1 MRPAITS
8 IALPSLLALIV
19 VAFAD
24 IAQCKETTAADV
36 SIADIGSL
44 LAGRYDNAAQVAQ
57 AKTRATVDNPA
68 PPHVSISIEPTP
80 SANWAL
86 WRVHMDVDADT
97 ALDAVWA
104 LHIERRTFD
113 KSLALIPYTLRP
125 AIDSTKVN
133 AVTFDEA
140 QWLSLEACMLRG
152 EFSKS
157 HIAAHSEG
165 EPCAAEGMG
174 LGGKRAFLP
183 ASVER
188 DGDSLRVYLIYRG
201 APLAVD
207 ARRVVTRS

>member
-1 MRPAITS
+1 MRPAIKS
-8 IALPSLLALIV
+8 IAVRSFLALSV
-19 VAFAD
+19 VAFAG
-24 IAQCKETTAADV
+24 IAQCKESSDADV
-36 SIADIGSL
+36 SIASIGSL
-44 LAGRYDNAAQVAQ
+44 LAGRYDNTAQVAQ
-57 AKTRATVDNPA
+57 AQSKATTDNPA
-68 PPHVSISIEPTP
+68 PPHVNISIEPTP

-104 LHIERRTFD
+104 MHIERRTFD

-125 AIDSTKVN
+125 SVDSTKVN
-133 AVTFDEA
+133 AATFDEA

-152 EFSKS
+152 EFSQS

-188 DGDSLRVYLIYRG
+188 DGESLRVYLIYRG

-207 ARRVVTRS
+207 ARRVAAAP